1 MAQESKARGPLIGE
15 AAFEVPELDPEVSDS
30 TWFLPAIGLSL
41 LCIYL
46 VGLNFETWG
55 RLEAVCDVAM
65 SQDALSLCLQ
75 YGAR

>member
-1 MAQESKARGPLIGE
+1 MAKANKACGLLGES
-15 AAFEVPELDPEVSDS
+15 AFEIPDPEASDP
-30 TWFLPAIGLSL
+30 TWVLPAIGLGL

-46 VGLNFETWG
+46 VGLNVEAWG
-55 RLEAVCDVAM
+55 RLEAVCEVAM

>member
-1 MAQESKARGPLIGE
+1 MAQENKARRLLGE
-15 AAFEVPELDPEVSDS
+15 AAFEIPDHPVDSDS
-30 TWFLPAIGLSL
+30 KWVLPAIGVGL

-46 VGLNFETWG
+46 VGLNIETWG
-55 RLEAVCDVAM
+55 RLEAVCEVAM